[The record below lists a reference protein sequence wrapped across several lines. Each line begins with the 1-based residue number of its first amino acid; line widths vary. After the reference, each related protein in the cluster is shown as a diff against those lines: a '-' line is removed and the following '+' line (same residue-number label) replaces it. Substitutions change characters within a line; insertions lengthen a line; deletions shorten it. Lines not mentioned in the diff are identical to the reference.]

1 MVEGVEDMQILYG
14 EDTDADNV
22 ANRYVPSDEVGSMEN
37 VVSVRISLL
46 LRSVENNLTT
56 APAPYTYMGTTT
68 TPPSGRPLPAQGVQ
82 RDHQRAQRRL
92 RSD

>member
-22 ANRYVPSDEVGSMEN
+22 ANRYVPSDKVGSMEN

-46 LRSVENNLTT
+46 LRSVQNNLTT

-68 TPPSGRPLPAQGVQ
+68 TPPAGDLY
-82 RDHQRAQRRL
+82 L
-92 RSD
+92 RKVFNATISVRNGD

>member
-22 ANRYVPSDEVGSMEN
+22 ANRYVDAGTAGLAMEN

-46 LRSVENNLTT
+46 LRSVENNLLTDPT
-56 APAPYTYMGTTT
+56 QVTYNGADF
-68 TPPSGRPLPAQGVQ
+68 PNPLLAND
-82 RDHQRAQRRL
+82 RYL
-92 RSD
+92 RKVFNATISVRNGD

>member
-46 LRSVENNLTT
+46 LRSVQNNLLTDPT
-56 APAPYTYMGTTT
+56 QVTYNGANF
-68 TPPSGRPLPAQGVQ
+68 PNPLPATD
-82 RDHQRAQRRL
+82 RYL
-92 RSD
+92 RKVFNATISVRNGE